1 MRLLDEGTAE
11 SVRLAFLPVFDKI
24 SYMNRGKVSVLEMN
38 GMPLRGGAEHGK
50 ESDADTQR

>member
-11 SVRLAFLPVFDKI
+11 SGRLAFLPVFNKL
-24 SYMNRGKVSVLEMN
+24 YEPGEGFLLEMN